1 MACCARDCPTVIGE
15 RRMVLAGML
24 NGALRRQP
32 PAAASGRAPCSIC
45 LAPDAAV
52 QPFIDVRFASP
63 AVAAGSQTWH
73 ACPILVGTM
82 STSVHLLELQGV
94 ERRLVVIAAPDVMDA
109 AFAFD
114 QQLINVRGRPSDM
127 ASEGREY
134 PSWWPPMRT
143 QPPPRQARSGDRRR
157 AGPYRHR
164 HGRRARPTGAVGR
177 AGGSRAGACR
187 QVRLPNPLRPV
198 TERKAYRCP

>member
-1 MACCARDCPTVIGE
+1 MGFELSLKFRLRHLITREYGFRSRRFCFVHDPPPCSMACCARDCPTVIGE

-73 ACPILVGTM
+73 ACPILV
-82 STSVHLLELQGV
+82 
-94 ERRLVVIAAPDVMDA
+94 
-109 AFAFD
+109 
-114 QQLINVRGRPSDM
+114 
-127 ASEGREY
+127 
-134 PSWWPPMRT
+134 
-143 QPPPRQARSGDRRR
+143 
-157 AGPYRHR
+157 
-164 HGRRARPTGAVGR
+164 
-177 AGGSRAGACR
+177 
-187 QVRLPNPLRPV
+187 
-198 TERKAYRCP
+198 